1 MVRLG
6 AKPGDRVL
14 VQAEKSV
21 QGALLYLASLRTGLV
36 YVPLNI
42 GYTAAE
48 LSYFIEDAE
57 PKLVFASGHRDLA
70 TLDAPPADFATVA
83 RAPDDLA
90 TILYTSGTTGRSKG
104 AMLSHDNLAS
114 NALVLKDYWRWREGD
129 VLIHALPIYHVHGLF
144 VALHGALLNG
154 STMLW
159 HKSFDA
165 GAVLTDMA
173 RATILMGVPTF
184 YVRLAAHPGLTRRA
198 VANMRVFISGS
209 APLLEATFAEF
220 EAKTG
225 HRILERYG
233 MTEAGMIC
241 SNPYDGDRIPGTV
254 GFPLPGVE
262 ARIRD
267 EVLEVRGPNL
277 FKGYWRNP
285 DKTAE
290 DMRPDGF
297 FITGDMATMAA
308 DGRVA
313 IVGRAKDLIIAG
325 GLNIYPKEIEL
336 AIDALPGVGESAVI
350 GVPHPDLGE
359 GVVAVVTRTDP
370 ALDEATVLAGIA
382 DLARFKQPRRI
393 LFADSLPRNAM
404 GKVQKAALRE
414 AHKDLFGGLALFGAA
429 HPPGPAAIAQ
439 GAEITEAGAAP
450 RLEPGDLVLGI
461 GVDDCEPERVAV
473 EPGLANSRRAL
484 PLAGGEALV
493 ALLHS
498 RLDDPGAGRVADDQ
512 PELRTVGRAD
522 RRAAADRAGGEDGG
536 GGAEQGSGGEQ
547 ACGLHGRKD
556 SRPGL
561 PLS

>member
-1 MVRLG
+1 MARLG
-6 AKPGDRVL
+6 AAPGDRVL

-21 QGALLYLASLRTGLV
+21 EGALLYLASLRAGLI
-36 YVPLNI
+36 YVPLNTA
-42 GYTAAE
+42 YTAAE
-48 LSYFIEDAE
+48 LAYFIEDAE
-57 PKLVFASGHRDLA
+57 PKLVFAPGHLDLNA
-70 TLDAPPADFATVA
+70 LDAAPADFETVA
-83 RAPDDLA
+83 RGPDDLA
-90 TILYTSGTTGRSKG
+90 AILYTSGTTGRSKG

-114 NALVLKDYWRWREGD
+114 NALVLKAYWRWQTGD

-159 HKSFDA
+159 HKGFDA
-165 GAVLTDMA
+165 DAVLADMA

-184 YVRLAAHPGLTRRA
+184 YVRLAAHPGLTLEA
-198 VANMRVFISGS
+198 VANIRLFISGS
-209 APLLEATFAEF
+209 APLLEATFADF

-233 MTEAGMIC
+233 MTEAGMIT

-267 EVLEVRGPNL
+267 EVLEIRGPNL

-285 DKTAE
+285 EKTAE

-297 FITGDMATMAA
+297 FITGDIATMAE

-336 AIDALPGVGESAVI
+336 AIDAVPGVGESAVI

-359 GVVAVVTRTDP
+359 AAVAVIVRTDP
-370 ALDEATVLAGIA
+370 ALDEVTVLAGVA

-393 LFADSLPRNAM
+393 LFAVTLPRNAM

-414 AHKDLFGGLALFGAA
+414 TYKNLFAA
-429 HPPGPAAIAQ
+429 
-439 GAEITEAGAAP
+439 
-450 RLEPGDLVLGI
+450 
-461 GVDDCEPERVAV
+461 
-473 EPGLANSRRAL
+473 
-484 PLAGGEALV
+484 
-493 ALLHS
+493 
-498 RLDDPGAGRVADDQ
+498 
-512 PELRTVGRAD
+512 
-522 RRAAADRAGGEDGG
+522 
-536 GGAEQGSGGEQ
+536 
-547 ACGLHGRKD
+547 
-556 SRPGL
+556 
-561 PLS
+561 

>member
-1 MVRLG
+1 LVRLG
-6 AKPGDRVL
+6 ATPGDRIL

-21 QGALLYLASLRTGLV
+21 EGALLYLASLRAGLI
-36 YVPLNI
+36 YVPLNTA
-42 GYTAAE
+42 YTAAE
-48 LSYFIEDAE
+48 LDYFIGDAE
-57 PKLVFASGHRDLA
+57 PKLVFASGH
-70 TLDAPPADFATVA
+70 LDISALNAPPADFETVS
-83 RAPDDLA
+83 RSPDDLA
-90 TILYTSGTTGRSKG
+90 AILYTSGTTGRSKG

-114 NALVLKDYWRWREGD
+114 NALVLKEYWRWQPGD

-159 HKSFDA
+159 HKGFDA
-165 GAVLTDMA
+165 DAVLADMA
-173 RATILMGVPTF
+173 CATILMGVPTF
-184 YVRLAAHPGLTRRA
+184 YVRLAAHPGLTRAA

-209 APLLEATFAEF
+209 APLLGATFNAF

-262 ARIRD
+262 ARIRAD
-267 EVLEVRGPNL
+267 VLEIRGPNL

-285 DKTAE
+285 EKTAE
-290 DMRPDGF
+290 DMRADGF
-297 FITGDMATMAA
+297 FVTGDMATMAA

-336 AIDALPGVGESAVI
+336 AIDAVPGVGESAVI

-370 ALDEATVLAGIA
+370 ALDEVALLAGIA
-382 DLARFKQPRRI
+382 DLARFKQPRRV
-393 LFADSLPRNAM
+393 LFMDSLPRNAM

-414 AHKDLFGGLALFGAA
+414 AHKRLFGA
-429 HPPGPAAIAQ
+429 
-439 GAEITEAGAAP
+439 
-450 RLEPGDLVLGI
+450 
-461 GVDDCEPERVAV
+461 
-473 EPGLANSRRAL
+473 
-484 PLAGGEALV
+484 
-493 ALLHS
+493 
-498 RLDDPGAGRVADDQ
+498 
-512 PELRTVGRAD
+512 
-522 RRAAADRAGGEDGG
+522 
-536 GGAEQGSGGEQ
+536 
-547 ACGLHGRKD
+547 
-556 SRPGL
+556 
-561 PLS
+561 

>member
-1 MVRLG
+1 MGGYAAALVRLG
-6 AKPGDRVL
+6 AEPGDRIL

-21 QGALLYLASLRTGLV
+21 EGALLHLASLRAGLI
-36 YVPLNI
+36 YVPLNTA
-42 GYTAAE
+42 YTAAE
-48 LSYFIEDAE
+48 LAYFIEDAE
-57 PKLVFASGHRDLA
+57 PKLVFAPGYRDIA
-70 TLDAPPADFATVA
+70 ELDAAPAEFETIA
-83 RAPDDLA
+83 RGPDDLA
-90 TILYTSGTTGRSKG
+90 AILYTSGTTGRSKG

-114 NALVLKDYWRWREGD
+114 NALVLKDYWRWQPGD

-165 GAVLTDMA
+165 DAVLADMK

-184 YVRLAAHPGLTRRA
+184 YVRLAAHPGLTREA

-209 APLLEATFAEF
+209 APLLESTFAEF

-233 MTEAGMIC
+233 MTEAGMIT
-241 SNPYDGDRIPGTV
+241 SNPYDGERVPGTV

-267 EVLEVRGPNL
+267 EVLEIRGPNL
-277 FKGYWRNP
+277 FRGYWRNP
-285 DKTAE
+285 EKTAE
-290 DMRPDGF
+290 DMRADGY
-297 FITGDMATMAA
+297 FITGDIATMAA

-336 AIDALPGVGESAVI
+336 ALDALPGVAESAVI
-350 GVPHPDLGE
+350 GAPHQDLGE
-359 GVVAVVTRTDP
+359 GVVAVVVRNDP
-370 ALDEATVLAGIA
+370 ALDEAAVLAGIA

-414 AHKDLFGGLALFGAA
+414 TYKDLFS
-429 HPPGPAAIAQ
+429 
-439 GAEITEAGAAP
+439 T
-450 RLEPGDLVLGI
+450 
-461 GVDDCEPERVAV
+461 
-473 EPGLANSRRAL
+473 
-484 PLAGGEALV
+484 
-493 ALLHS
+493 
-498 RLDDPGAGRVADDQ
+498 
-512 PELRTVGRAD
+512 
-522 RRAAADRAGGEDGG
+522 
-536 GGAEQGSGGEQ
+536 
-547 ACGLHGRKD
+547 
-556 SRPGL
+556 
-561 PLS
+561 

>member
-1 MVRLG
+1 VGGYAAALVRLG
-6 AKPGDRVL
+6 AEPGDRIL
-14 VQAEKSV
+14 VQAEKSIE
-21 QGALLYLASLRTGLV
+21 GALLYLASLRAGLI
-36 YVPLNI
+36 YVPLNTA
-42 GYTAAE
+42 YTAAE
-48 LSYFIEDAE
+48 LAYFIGDAE
-57 PKLVFASGHRDLA
+57 PKLVVAPGHLDIADLA
-70 TLDAPPADFATVA
+70 AEPADFETVS
-83 RAPDDLA
+83 RSPDDLA
-90 TILYTSGTTGRSKG
+90 AILYTSGTTGRSKG

-159 HKSFDA
+159 HQGFEA
-165 GAVLTDMA
+165 GAVLADMA

-184 YVRLAAHPGLTRRA
+184 YVRLAAHPGLTREA

-209 APLLEATFAEF
+209 APLLEATFASF

-241 SNPYDGDRIPGTV
+241 SNPYDGARIPGTV

-267 EVLEVRGPNL
+267 EVLEIRGPNL
-277 FKGYWRNP
+277 FRGYWRNP
-285 DKTAE
+285 EKTEE
-290 DMRPDGF
+290 DMRADGF
-297 FITGDMATMAA
+297 FITGDMATMAE

-370 ALDEATVLAGIA
+370 ALTEAAVLAGLA
-382 DLARFKQPRRI
+382 GLARFKQPRRI
-393 LFADSLPRNAM
+393 LFADALPRNAM

-414 AHKDLFGGLALFGAA
+414 AHKGLFGG
-429 HPPGPAAIAQ
+429 
-439 GAEITEAGAAP
+439 
-450 RLEPGDLVLGI
+450 
-461 GVDDCEPERVAV
+461 
-473 EPGLANSRRAL
+473 
-484 PLAGGEALV
+484 
-493 ALLHS
+493 
-498 RLDDPGAGRVADDQ
+498 
-512 PELRTVGRAD
+512 
-522 RRAAADRAGGEDGG
+522 
-536 GGAEQGSGGEQ
+536 
-547 ACGLHGRKD
+547 
-556 SRPGL
+556 
-561 PLS
+561 